1 MLKSVLTKLFC
12 GAVALSVFVL
22 SACSDSLTDKNDIL
36 LGMLA
41 AANAKTVQYGSLTIN
56 SSDSRALNI
65 SDIAYANAYVTGTGI
80 TSVISS
86 EGYSE
91 ATNGKGSITVNNIPV
106 GKNRVVTVYA
116 YDSSKKAL
124 GTVMLRAVTDINS
137 GNNTISVN
145 QSTTLLGNVF
155 AELLAKGVNLAS
167 VEKTAVQSKL
177 AGASENWA
185 LYDAA
190 AIASDYVTS
199 GSASGIKAV
208 LNYKLSTGSV

>member
-1 MLKSVLTKLFC
+1 MFKKFAVRLLGSLAFLSVLIF
-12 GAVALSVFVL
+12 AS
-22 SACSDSLTDKNDIL
+22 CSDSLNDKNDVL

-65 SDIAYANAYVTGTGI
+65 GDIAYANAYVTGTGI

-86 EGYSE
+86 VGYSE
-91 ATNGKGSITVNNIPV
+91 ATSGKGSITVNNIPV

-145 QSTTLLGNVF
+145 QSTTLL
-155 AELLAKGVNLAS
+155 
-167 VEKTAVQSKL
+167 
-177 AGASENWA
+177 
-185 LYDAA
+185 
-190 AIASDYVTS
+190 
-199 GSASGIKAV
+199 
-208 LNYKLSTGSV
+208 